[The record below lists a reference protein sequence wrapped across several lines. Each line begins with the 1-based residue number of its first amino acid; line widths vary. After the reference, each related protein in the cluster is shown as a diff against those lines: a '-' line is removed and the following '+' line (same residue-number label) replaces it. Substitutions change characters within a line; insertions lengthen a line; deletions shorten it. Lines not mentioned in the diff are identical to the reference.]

1 MSNGL
6 GITSACQSCFY
17 LLAFPSE
24 HKYDRKIGCGVQP
37 VTVKRK
43 VQESTV
49 VVLRAFPE
57 RTAGKTEGEA
67 AKGTKAALGT
77 QSRMDTH

>member
-1 MSNGL
+1 MS
-6 GITSACQSCFY
+6 I
-17 LLAFPSE
+17 LLLSLSFPSE